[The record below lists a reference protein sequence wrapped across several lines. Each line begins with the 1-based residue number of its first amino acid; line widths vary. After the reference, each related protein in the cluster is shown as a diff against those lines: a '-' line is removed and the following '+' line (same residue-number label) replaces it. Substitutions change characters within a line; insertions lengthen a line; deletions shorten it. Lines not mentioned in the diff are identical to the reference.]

1 MVQVRKSSAVFG
13 IAVTAIGLSSVINV
27 AHADRRKPAKIV
39 FADTGEATQSQN
51 QSSNVAVSGAKS
63 KRIEFRYPDQP
74 STFYADGGQKTVNP
88 DAAPMAFSSSTSAIN
103 ANQAKQYSAVK
114 DIPNHV
120 PAGTIS
126 TGGFD
131 ARAEAQRVASKR
143 AAQTGPRK
151 LASFSP
157 SPLKNNTNAAE
168 FNEQG
173 LAGIYAAAFQGQP
186 TANGEI
192 FDHDAMTAAHPTLPL
207 PSLVQVSNKKNG
219 KEVVLRVNDRGPF
232 DGKRSIDVT
241 KRAANVLEFNKKK
254 PNAVTV
260 RYLGPAPALV
270 EGKARVYSAVLE
282 ESMPTVVAQ
291 PSLPAP
297 TLVSLSQSSMT
308 NAFYIQ
314 VGSFADIGNAER
326 LNHSLGRGMPVEI
339 QQARVHGG
347 DYFRVMVGPFDN
359 RGQAETYQ
367 SHLASSG
374 VAQGFVV
381 SK

>member
-1 MVQVRKSSAVFG
+1 MVQVIKSSAVFS

-39 FADTGEATQSQN
+39 FAETGEATQN
-51 QSSNVAVSGAKS
+51 HAQSSNPAIAGAKS

-74 STFYADGGQKTVNP
+74 STFYADGGQMTVNP
-88 DAAPMAFSSSTSAIN
+88 DAAPMAFSSSKSAIN
-103 ANQAKQYSAVK
+103 VNQAKKYSAVK
-114 DIPNHV
+114 DIPERA

-131 ARAEAQRVASKR
+131 ARAEAQRVASRK
-143 AAQTGPRK
+143 AAQSGPRQ
-151 LASFSP
+151 LGGFSTPTSQVGANASEFS
-157 SPLKNNTNAAE
+157 
-168 FNEQG
+168 EQG
-173 LAGIYAAAFQGQP
+173 LAGVYAAAFQGQP

-241 KRAANVLEFNKKK
+241 NRAATVLGLNKKK
-254 PNAVTV
+254 PNAVSV
-260 RYLGPAPALV
+260 RYLGPAPTLLD
-270 EGKARVYSAVLE
+270 GKAKVHTAVYE
-282 ESMPTVVAQ
+282 ESMPTVTA
-291 PSLPAP
+291 PASFAALSPLPQ
-297 TLVSLSQSSMT
+297 SQGAMA
-308 NAFYIQ
+308 NAFFIQ

-326 LNHSLGRGMPVEI
+326 LNQTLGRGMPVEI
-339 QQARVHGG
+339 QQARVRGG

-367 SHLASSG
+367 SHLANSG
-374 VAQGFVV
+374 VAKGFVV